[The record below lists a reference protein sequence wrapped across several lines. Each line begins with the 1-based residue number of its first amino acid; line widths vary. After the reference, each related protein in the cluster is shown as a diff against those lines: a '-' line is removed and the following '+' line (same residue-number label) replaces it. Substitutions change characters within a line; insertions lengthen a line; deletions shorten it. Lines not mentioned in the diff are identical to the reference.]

1 MKRRDEVL
9 VGIVATAALGL
20 AIVGSLFLARGGLV
34 PGYPV
39 YSVFPWGAG
48 LKQGQP
54 VMLSGVTVG
63 YVDDVNIRRDGHLVV
78 TLRVYRQFQVPKGTS
93 ARVVPNGFFG
103 DMMVAMTPTVATD
116 DMFATGDTIPAG
128 PPSLAIGDV
137 ITRVDSIGRDVQ
149 ELTRALKRELVDRGG
164 LADVRKTVL
173 SANSLIESLGEIA
186 KVQSAE
192 LTRTQQSLRRLA
204 NAVDSTEV
212 SNTVHALAEASENV
226 SALATDLRTTTTR
239 LNSVLGKLEG
249 NEGSAGLLMNDAGM
263 YRDVRGLLQRLDS
276 LTADFQKNPRK
287 YIKLSVF

>member
-48 LKQGQP
+48 LKQGQT
-54 VMLSGVTVG
+54 VMLSGDTVG

-212 SNTVHALAEASENV
+212 SSTVHALAEASENV
-226 SALATDLRTTTTR
+226 SALATDRTR
-239 LNSVLGKLEG
+239 NPDLLGCSVVSSESKRIGDCTPAAKA
-249 NEGSAGLLMNDAGM
+249 AG
-263 YRDVRGLLQRLDS
+263 
-276 LTADFQKNPRK
+276 
-287 YIKLSVF
+287 